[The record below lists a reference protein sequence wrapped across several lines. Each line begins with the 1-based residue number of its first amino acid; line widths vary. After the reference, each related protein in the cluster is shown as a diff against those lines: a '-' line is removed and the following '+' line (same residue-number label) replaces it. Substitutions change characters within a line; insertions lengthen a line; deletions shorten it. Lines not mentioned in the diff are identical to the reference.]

1 MTKHNKSGM
10 KKAYKSGGGRKTVTK
25 SDKKMMERG
34 KMMKKS
40 AGGGAGM
47 SNIGVGASNNNAGR
61 AKSMAQA
68 RMLARMKKRR

>member
-10 KKAYKSGGGRKTVTK
+10 KKARKSGGGRKTVSK

-34 KMMKKS
+34 SMMKRA

-47 SNIGVGASNNNAGR
+47 SNIGIGASNNSGGR
-61 AKSMAQA
+61 VQAMKQA
-68 RMLARMKKRR
+68 RQRARMMKRR